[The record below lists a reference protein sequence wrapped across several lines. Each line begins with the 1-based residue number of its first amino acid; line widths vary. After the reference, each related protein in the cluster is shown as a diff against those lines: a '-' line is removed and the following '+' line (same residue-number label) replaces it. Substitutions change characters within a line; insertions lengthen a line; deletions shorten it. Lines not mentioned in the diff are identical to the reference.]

1 VSDSGSMILILPW
14 KRTSRS
20 GAVSR
25 PLAWVSGILRQSN
38 FPGAPMPF
46 RRFAIFS
53 LVFTLLLAG
62 CGQKGPLYRDQGGA
76 PADAAVR
83 AVTDEPA
90 GNDREQSDD

>member
-1 VSDSGSMILILPW
+1 
-14 KRTSRS
+14 
-20 GAVSR
+20 
-25 PLAWVSGILRQSN
+25 
-38 FPGAPMPF
+38 MPF